1 MNHQEHLVINDF
13 SRMNFHEWLLIPP
26 LIYPS
31 TLLELLVRDHTL

>member
-26 LIYPS
+26 LVYPG
-31 TLLELLVRDHTL
+31 TLLELLVCDHTL